1 LADEAAGMAF
11 GWGIVG
17 TGNIAH
23 RFAADLAHAP
33 GARIAAIH
41 SRSSHTGEEFCG
53 AFGVDRAYTHLDALL
68 ADSAVDAVYI
78 ATPNA
83 LHAEQALQTIA
94 AGKPVLVE
102 KPLALSTDDAD
113 RIEAAASA
121 KGVFVMEAM
130 WTRFLPAVQ
139 RAKARVAAGDIGS
152 VTAIRANLSYIRE
165 EGAGSRF
172 FDVEGGGALF
182 DLGVYPISL
191 TLHLLG
197 RPNSVSGR
205 WKAAHSGVDKS
216 AEIELRYDG
225 ATAELSCGFDRVGE
239 NSFLIEGTG
248 GTLRLKAPFLK
259 AQRLT
264 HYPGAKG
271 ASLSE
276 EGGSLSKI
284 LDRLSIGGR
293 KVEKRPFPGG
303 GLQFEA
309 IAVMEAIRQGRTG
322 SELMPLADSKAVLS
336 IIEKVLSQPP
346 ST

>member
-1 LADEAAGMAF
+1 MAF

-17 TGNIAH
+17 TGGIAH

-41 SRSSHTGEEFCG
+41 SRSAERAEEFRT
-53 AFGVDRAYTHLDALL
+53 AFGVDRAYTDLDALF
-68 ADSAVDAVYI
+68 ADSAVDAVYL

-83 LHAEQALQTIA
+83 LHAELTLRAIA

-102 KPLALSTDDAD
+102 KPLALSTADAE
-113 RIEAAASA
+113 RIGKASSA

-139 RAKARVAAGDIGS
+139 RAKTRVAAGDIGS
-152 VTAIRANLSYIRE
+152 ITAIRANLSYIRE
-165 EGAGSRF
+165 EVAGSRF
-172 FDVEGGGALF
+172 FDVQGGGALF

-205 WKAAHSGVDKS
+205 WRAARSGVDRS

-225 ATAELSCGFDRVGE
+225 ALAELSCGFDRVGE
-239 NSFLIEGTG
+239 NSFLIEGTS

-264 HYPGAKG
+264 HYPGPKG
-271 ASLSE
+271 ANLPK

-284 LDRLSIGGR
+284 LDRLAIDGR
-293 KVEKRPFPGG
+293 KVEKRPFPGE

-309 IAVMEAIRQGRTG
+309 IAVMDAIRQGRTG

-346 ST
+346 C

>member
-1 LADEAAGMAF
+1 MAF

-17 TGNIAH
+17 TGGIAH

-33 GARIAAIH
+33 GARIAAVH
-41 SRSSHTGEEFCG
+41 SRSAEKAGEFRT
-53 AFGVDRAYTHLDALL
+53 AFGVDRTYTDLDALL
-68 ADSAVDAVYI
+68 ADSAVDVVYL

-83 LHAEQALQTIA
+83 LHAKQALQAIA

-102 KPLALSTDDAD
+102 KPLALSTADAE
-113 RIEAAASA
+113 RIEKASLA

-130 WTRFLPAVQ
+130 WTRFLPAVR
-139 RAKARVAAGDIGS
+139 RASARITAGDIGS
-152 VTAIRANLSYIRE
+152 ITAIRADLSYMRE
-165 EGAGSRF
+165 ESADSRF
-172 FDVEGGGALF
+172 FDAQGGGALF

-205 WKAAHSGVDKS
+205 WRAAHSGVDRS
-216 AEIELRYDG
+216 AEIDLCYDG
-225 ATAELSCGFDRVGE
+225 ATAQLSCGFDRIGE
-239 NSFLIEGTG
+239 NSFLIDGTD
-248 GTLRLKAPFLK
+248 GTLQLKAPFLK

-264 HYPGAKG
+264 HYRGTRAAGPLG
-271 ASLSE
+271 
-276 EGGSLSKI
+276 EGGSLSKV

-322 SELMPLADSKAVLS
+322 SELMPLADSRAVLA

-346 ST
+346 SA